1 MFKLLQYS
9 SSIFLCCLLIN
20 NTTAFANDCE
30 SKLPPTM
37 SETVKKAF
45 CTQTC
50 TDKNNKKISC
60 AKMLEKA
67 TDSKEKTN
75 KHALPQQSK

>member
-1 MFKLLQYS
+1 MFKFQQHS
-9 SSIFLCCLLIN
+9 ACLLLFFLFIN
-20 NTTAFANDCE
+20 NTAAFANDCE

-60 AKMLEKA
+60 AQMLEKA

-75 KHALPQQSK
+75 KHALPQQSQ